1 MYLTDSGAVWCA
13 EHDYN
18 VILTWINI
26 FVKLIEFKI
35 KYVDMEK
42 IQIIITF
49 YLMTYIIWRCYII
62 CTIYIDL
69 QLCNTHQMTII
80 NI

>member
-18 VILTWINI
+18 VILTWIDI

-35 KYVDMEK
+35 
-42 IQIIITF
+42 QICWYGKLQILITF
-49 YLMTYIIWRCYII
+49 YLLTFIIWRTYIK